1 MCDYHYTKFKCSHI
15 IQNSLTPCAALIPGV
30 WIFAA
35 PACKE
40 GTHTEEC
47 DKLCPVC
54 EREETENKRK
64 DPNVYYSFPEFKTNK
79 RW

>member
-1 MCDYHYTKFKCSHI
+1 M
-15 IQNSLTPCAALIPGV
+15 
-30 WIFAA
+30 FAA

-40 GTHTEEC
+40 GTHTVEC

-54 EREETENKRK
+54 EREEMERKRK
-64 DPNVYYSFPEFKTNK
+64 DPNVFYSFPEFKTNK